1 MMKVVVA
8 VAFALILLALG
19 VAGVAMLRG
28 EREGEPKRHTM
39 MHALAWRIGLSVL
52 LFLCLLAAWALG
64 WIHPTGLPL
73 GR

>member
-1 MMKVVVA
+1 MMKVA
-8 VAFALILLALG
+8 VAAAFTLILLALG
-19 VAGVAMLRG
+19 IAGVAMLRG
-28 EREGEPKRHTM
+28 DREGEPKRHTM

-52 LFLCLLAAWALG
+52 LFVCLLVAYGLG

>member
-1 MMKVVVA
+1 MKFA
-8 VAFALILLALG
+8 VGFAFVLILSALA

-28 EREGEPKRHTM
+28 GREGEPKRHTM

-52 LFLCLLAAWALG
+52 LFVGLWVAYSFG

>member
-1 MMKVVVA
+1 MK
-8 VAFALILLALG
+8 FAIGIVLVMILSALA

-28 EREGEPKRHTM
+28 GREGEPKRHTM

-52 LFLCLLAAWALG
+52 LFVCLLVAYWFG

-73 GR
+73 NR

>member
-1 MMKVVVA
+1 MKFVIGIVFV
-8 VAFALILLALG
+8 LILSALA

-28 EREGEPKRHTM
+28 GREGEPKRHTM

-52 LFLCLLAAWALG
+52 LFVCLLVAYWFG

-73 GR
+73 NR

>member
-1 MMKVVVA
+1 MMEVAVA

-19 VAGVAMLRG
+19 IAGLAMLRG
-28 EREGEPKRHTM
+28 DREGEPKRHTM

-52 LFLCLLAAWALG
+52 LFVCLLVAYALG

>member
-8 VAFALILLALG
+8 AAFALILLALG
-19 VAGVAMLRG
+19 VAGMAMLRG
-28 EREGEPKRHTM
+28 DREGEPKRQTM

-52 LFLCLLAAWALG
+52 LFVCLLVAYGLG

>member
-1 MMKVVVA
+1 MMKVAVA

-19 VAGVAMLRG
+19 IAGLAMLRG
-28 EREGEPKRHTM
+28 DREGEPKRHTM

-52 LFLCLLAAWALG
+52 LFVCLLVAYALG

>member
-1 MMKVVVA
+1 MK
-8 VAFALILLALG
+8 FAIGIVLILILSALA

-52 LFLCLLAAWALG
+52 LFVCLLVAYWFG

-73 GR
+73 NHS